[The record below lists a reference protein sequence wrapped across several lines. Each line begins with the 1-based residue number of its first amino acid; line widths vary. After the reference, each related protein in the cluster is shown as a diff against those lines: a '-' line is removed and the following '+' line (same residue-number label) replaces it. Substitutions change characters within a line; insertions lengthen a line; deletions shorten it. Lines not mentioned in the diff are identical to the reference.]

1 MLAGRLRDP
10 ALIAHLILIYFDT
23 ILVSSVADYLE
34 EEDDI
39 YGDGAELR
47 RCGQAVGKSRAVA
60 AAVEHLLPNVHH
72 VESRNANDHI
82 MMASIGPLLSI
93 MNRKLA
99 GMMLQQA
106 MGKALMAEKWPIAK
120 MVECICFTV
129 DLADKKK
136 NDESF
141 VKDEDRSEVAADGDN
156 MMHSNE
162 GDDGRESSYRVS
174 LVDVNSD

>member
-1 MLAGRLRDP
+1 
-10 ALIAHLILIYFDT
+10 
-23 ILVSSVADYLE
+23 
-34 EEDDI
+34 
-39 YGDGAELR
+39 
-47 RCGQAVGKSRAVA
+47 
-60 AAVEHLLPNVHH
+60 
-72 VESRNANDHI
+72 

-106 MGKALMAEKWPIAK
+106 MGKALMAEKWPIART
-120 MVECICFTV
+120 VECICFTV

-141 VKDEDRSEVAADGDN
+141 VKDEDRLEVAADGDN